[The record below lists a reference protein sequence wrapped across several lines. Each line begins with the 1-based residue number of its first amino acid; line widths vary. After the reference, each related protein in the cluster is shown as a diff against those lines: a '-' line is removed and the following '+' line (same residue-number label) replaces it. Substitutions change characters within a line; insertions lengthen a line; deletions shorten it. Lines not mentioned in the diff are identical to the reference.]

1 MSHLAKCCKMIAFIY
16 ILSLPIFVQALD
28 IFDYPTCA
36 NAALAAYN
44 ATPNATFLRDQNG
57 QPTSNISAAWG
68 ISYEFCTQTCAG
80 GTPLIQ
86 WNSFSLQFASWLLP
100 WLSLTGQL
108 PLQTRSRSMNLQS
121 IILAIGSP
129 HLIIYSLAITILNS
143 RAINQEFRQVNNDNK
158 VLGRS
163 NQTELIK
170 AIRVI
175 LIEGQSVPLQLVNG
189 PYREFAQLLVNPENT
204 LWWVGVAEEILATKR
219 ELSYSLVAQ
228 LIVC

>member
-1 MSHLAKCCKMIAFIY
+1 
-16 ILSLPIFVQALD
+16 
-28 IFDYPTCA
+28 
-36 NAALAAYN
+36 
-44 ATPNATFLRDQNG
+44 
-57 QPTSNISAAWG
+57 
-68 ISYEFCTQTCAG
+68 
-80 GTPLIQ
+80 
-86 WNSFSLQFASWLLP
+86 
-100 WLSLTGQL
+100 
-108 PLQTRSRSMNLQS
+108 MNLQS
-121 IILAIGSP
+121 IIQAIGSP